1 MTPGEAKIGIIPGDI
16 VQSGNIGV
24 VSRSGTLTY
33 EVAHQLNK
41 SNLGVSTI
49 FGIGGDPIKQTNFK
63 EVLQLFNDDSSTE
76 KIVLIGEIGGDA
88 EEIAAEYIKNNVQK
102 PVIAFIAGKT
112 AKEGKTM
119 GHAGAIVQGDV
130 GTAEGKIKALS
141 EAGAKIDINAD
152 TINLKMNKNLK
163 PVDIST
169 APYPLFPTDMQ
180 AQFISLNTIAD
191 GQSSVVETIFENRFM
206 HVQELIR
213 MGGDISLAG
222 NTATINGK
230 KNSLHSAPVMATDL
244 RASASLVLA
253 GLVAKG
259 ETKIDRIYHIDRGY
273 ERIEEKL
280 NSLGANIERVTG

>member
-1 MTPGEAKIGIIPGDI
+1 MAVLLDKNTKVLVQGITGYQGLYHAKLMKNYGTDVVGGTRPGKGGEMVDGFPIFDSVLEAVHQTGANASVIFVPAKFTKLAAFEAIDAGIELLVIVTEGVPVVDTMEIINRAKNSNTIVVGPNCPGLMTPGEAKIGIIPGDI
-16 VQSGNIGV
+16 VQSGHIGV

-33 EVAHQLNK
+33 EVAHQLNN

-141 EAGAKIDINAD
+141 EAGAKIADKLSDIP
-152 TINLKMNKNLK
+152 NLLK
-163 PVDIST
+163 
-169 APYPLFPTDMQ
+169 
-180 AQFISLNTIAD
+180 
-191 GQSSVVETIFENRFM
+191 
-206 HVQELIR
+206 
-213 MGGDISLAG
+213 
-222 NTATINGK
+222 
-230 KNSLHSAPVMATDL
+230 
-244 RASASLVLA
+244 
-253 GLVAKG
+253 
-259 ETKIDRIYHIDRGY
+259 
-273 ERIEEKL
+273 
-280 NSLGANIERVTG
+280 

>member
-1 MTPGEAKIGIIPGDI
+1 MAVLLDKNTKVLVQGITGYQGLYHAKLMKNYGTDVVGGTRPGKGGEMVDGFPIFDSVLEAVHQTGANASVIFVPAKFTKLAAFEAIDAGIELLVIVTEGVPVVDTMEIINRAKNSNTIVVGPNCPGLMTPGEAKIGIIPGDI

-33 EVAHQLNK
+33 EVAHQLNN

-141 EAGAKIDINAD
+141 EACAKIADKLSDIP
-152 TINLKMNKNLK
+152 NLLK
-163 PVDIST
+163 
-169 APYPLFPTDMQ
+169 
-180 AQFISLNTIAD
+180 
-191 GQSSVVETIFENRFM
+191 
-206 HVQELIR
+206 
-213 MGGDISLAG
+213 
-222 NTATINGK
+222 
-230 KNSLHSAPVMATDL
+230 
-244 RASASLVLA
+244 
-253 GLVAKG
+253 
-259 ETKIDRIYHIDRGY
+259 
-273 ERIEEKL
+273 
-280 NSLGANIERVTG
+280 

>member
-1 MTPGEAKIGIIPGDI
+1 MAVLLDKNTKVLVQGITGYQGLYHAKLMKNYGTDVVGGTRPGKGGEMVDGFPIFDSVLEAVHQTGANASVIFVPAKFTKLAAFEAIDAGIELLVIVTEGVPVVDTMEIINRAKNSNTIVVGPNCPGLMTPGEAKIGIIPGDI

-33 EVAHQLNK
+33 EVAHQLNN

-141 EAGAKIDINAD
+141 EAGAKIADKLSDIP
-152 TINLKMNKNLK
+152 NLHK
-163 PVDIST
+163 
-169 APYPLFPTDMQ
+169 
-180 AQFISLNTIAD
+180 
-191 GQSSVVETIFENRFM
+191 
-206 HVQELIR
+206 
-213 MGGDISLAG
+213 
-222 NTATINGK
+222 
-230 KNSLHSAPVMATDL
+230 
-244 RASASLVLA
+244 
-253 GLVAKG
+253 
-259 ETKIDRIYHIDRGY
+259 
-273 ERIEEKL
+273 
-280 NSLGANIERVTG
+280 

>member
-1 MTPGEAKIGIIPGDI
+1 MAVLLDKKTKVLVQGITGYQGLYHAKLMKNYGTDVVGGTRPGKGGEMVDVFPIFDSVLEAVHQTGANASVIFVPAKFTKLAAFEAIDAGIELLVIVTEGVPVVDTMEIINRAENSNTIVVGPNCPGLMTPGEAKIGIIPGDI
-16 VQSGNIGV
+16 VKSGNIGV

-33 EVAHQLNK
+33 EVAHQLNN

-63 EVLQLFNDDSSTE
+63 EVLQLFNDDSSTK

-141 EAGAKIDINAD
+141 EAGAKIADKLSDIP
-152 TINLKMNKNLK
+152 NLLK
-163 PVDIST
+163 
-169 APYPLFPTDMQ
+169 
-180 AQFISLNTIAD
+180 
-191 GQSSVVETIFENRFM
+191 
-206 HVQELIR
+206 
-213 MGGDISLAG
+213 
-222 NTATINGK
+222 
-230 KNSLHSAPVMATDL
+230 
-244 RASASLVLA
+244 
-253 GLVAKG
+253 
-259 ETKIDRIYHIDRGY
+259 
-273 ERIEEKL
+273 
-280 NSLGANIERVTG
+280 

>member
-1 MTPGEAKIGIIPGDI
+1 MAVLLDKNTKVLVQGITGYQGLYHAKLMKNYGTDVVGGTRPGKGGEMVDGFPIFDSVLEAVHQTGANASVIFVPAKFTKLAAFEAIDAGIELLVIVTEGVPIVDTMEIINRAKNSNTIVVGPNCPGLMTPGEAKIGIIPGDI

-33 EVAHQLNK
+33 EVAHQLNN

-76 KIVLIGEIGGDA
+76 KIVLNGEIGGDA

-141 EAGAKIDINAD
+141 EAGAKIADKLSDIP
-152 TINLKMNKNLK
+152 NLLK
-163 PVDIST
+163 
-169 APYPLFPTDMQ
+169 
-180 AQFISLNTIAD
+180 
-191 GQSSVVETIFENRFM
+191 
-206 HVQELIR
+206 
-213 MGGDISLAG
+213 
-222 NTATINGK
+222 
-230 KNSLHSAPVMATDL
+230 
-244 RASASLVLA
+244 
-253 GLVAKG
+253 
-259 ETKIDRIYHIDRGY
+259 
-273 ERIEEKL
+273 
-280 NSLGANIERVTG
+280 

>member
-1 MTPGEAKIGIIPGDI
+1 MAVLLDKNTKVLVQGITGYQGLYHAKLMKNYGTDVVGGTRPGKGGEMVDGFPIFDSVLEAVHQTGANASVIFVPAKFSKLAAFEAIDAGIELLVIVTEGVPVVDTMEIINRAKNSNTIVVGPNCPGLMTPGEAKIGIIPGDI

-33 EVAHQLNK
+33 EVAHQLNN

-141 EAGAKIDINAD
+141 EAGAKIADKLSDIP
-152 TINLKMNKNLK
+152 NLLK
-163 PVDIST
+163 
-169 APYPLFPTDMQ
+169 
-180 AQFISLNTIAD
+180 
-191 GQSSVVETIFENRFM
+191 
-206 HVQELIR
+206 
-213 MGGDISLAG
+213 
-222 NTATINGK
+222 
-230 KNSLHSAPVMATDL
+230 
-244 RASASLVLA
+244 
-253 GLVAKG
+253 
-259 ETKIDRIYHIDRGY
+259 
-273 ERIEEKL
+273 
-280 NSLGANIERVTG
+280 

>member
-1 MTPGEAKIGIIPGDI
+1 MAVLLDKNTKVLVQGITGYQGLYHAKLMKNYGTDVVGGTRPGKGGEMVDGFPIFDSVLEAVHQTGANASVIFVPAKFTKLAAFEAIDAGIELLVIVTEGVPVVDTMEIINRAKNSNTIVVGPNCPGLMTPGEAKIGIIPGDI

-33 EVAHQLNK
+33 EVAHQLNN

-141 EAGAKIDINAD
+141 KAGAKIADKLSDIP
-152 TINLKMNKNLK
+152 NLLK
-163 PVDIST
+163 
-169 APYPLFPTDMQ
+169 
-180 AQFISLNTIAD
+180 
-191 GQSSVVETIFENRFM
+191 
-206 HVQELIR
+206 
-213 MGGDISLAG
+213 
-222 NTATINGK
+222 
-230 KNSLHSAPVMATDL
+230 
-244 RASASLVLA
+244 
-253 GLVAKG
+253 
-259 ETKIDRIYHIDRGY
+259 
-273 ERIEEKL
+273 
-280 NSLGANIERVTG
+280 

>member
-1 MTPGEAKIGIIPGDI
+1 MAVLLDKNTKVLVQGITGYQGLYHAKLMKNYGTNVVGGTRPGKGGEMVDGFPIFDSVLEAVHQTGANASVIFVPAKFTKLAAFEAIDAGIELLVIVTEGVPVVDTMEIINRAKNSNTIVVGPNCPGLMTPGEAKIGIIPGDI

-33 EVAHQLNK
+33 EVAHQLNN

-141 EAGAKIDINAD
+141 EAGAKIADKLSDIP
-152 TINLKMNKNLK
+152 NLLK
-163 PVDIST
+163 
-169 APYPLFPTDMQ
+169 
-180 AQFISLNTIAD
+180 
-191 GQSSVVETIFENRFM
+191 
-206 HVQELIR
+206 
-213 MGGDISLAG
+213 
-222 NTATINGK
+222 
-230 KNSLHSAPVMATDL
+230 
-244 RASASLVLA
+244 
-253 GLVAKG
+253 
-259 ETKIDRIYHIDRGY
+259 
-273 ERIEEKL
+273 
-280 NSLGANIERVTG
+280 

>member
-1 MTPGEAKIGIIPGDI
+1 MAVLLDKNTKVLVQGITGYQGLYHAKLMKNYGTDVVGGTRPGKGGEMVDGFPIFDSVLEAVHQTGANASVIFVPAKFTKLAAFEAIDAGIELLVIVTEGVPVVDTMEIINRAKNSNTIVVGPNCPGLMTPGEAKIGIIPGDI
-16 VQSGNIGV
+16 VKSGNIGV

-33 EVAHQLNK
+33 EVAHQLNN

-88 EEIAAEYIKNNVQK
+88 EEIAAEYIKNNVRK

-141 EAGAKIDINAD
+141 EAGAKIADKLSDIP
-152 TINLKMNKNLK
+152 NLLK
-163 PVDIST
+163 
-169 APYPLFPTDMQ
+169 
-180 AQFISLNTIAD
+180 
-191 GQSSVVETIFENRFM
+191 
-206 HVQELIR
+206 
-213 MGGDISLAG
+213 
-222 NTATINGK
+222 
-230 KNSLHSAPVMATDL
+230 
-244 RASASLVLA
+244 
-253 GLVAKG
+253 
-259 ETKIDRIYHIDRGY
+259 
-273 ERIEEKL
+273 
-280 NSLGANIERVTG
+280 

>member
-1 MTPGEAKIGIIPGDI
+1 MAVLLDKNTKVLVQGITGYQGLYHAKLMKNYGTDVVGGTRPGKGGEMVDDFPIFDSVLEAVHQTGANASVIFVPAKFTKLAAFEAIDAGIELLVIVTEGVPVVDTMEIINRAKNSNTIVVGPNCPGLMTPGEAKIGIIPGDI

-33 EVAHQLNK
+33 EVAHQLNN

-141 EAGAKIDINAD
+141 EAGAKIADKLSDIP
-152 TINLKMNKNLK
+152 NLLK
-163 PVDIST
+163 
-169 APYPLFPTDMQ
+169 
-180 AQFISLNTIAD
+180 
-191 GQSSVVETIFENRFM
+191 
-206 HVQELIR
+206 
-213 MGGDISLAG
+213 
-222 NTATINGK
+222 
-230 KNSLHSAPVMATDL
+230 
-244 RASASLVLA
+244 
-253 GLVAKG
+253 
-259 ETKIDRIYHIDRGY
+259 
-273 ERIEEKL
+273 
-280 NSLGANIERVTG
+280 

>member
-1 MTPGEAKIGIIPGDI
+1 MAVLLDKNTKVLVQGITGYQGLYHAKLMKNYGTDVVGGTRPGKGGEMVDGFPIFDSVLEAVHQTGANASVIFVPAKFTKLAAFEAIDAGIELLVIVTEGVPVVDTMEIINRAKNSNTIVVGPNCPGLMTPGEAKIGIIPGDI
-16 VQSGNIGV
+16 VHSGNIGV

-33 EVAHQLNK
+33 EVAHQLNN

-141 EAGAKIDINAD
+141 EAGAKIADKLSDIP
-152 TINLKMNKNLK
+152 NLLK
-163 PVDIST
+163 
-169 APYPLFPTDMQ
+169 
-180 AQFISLNTIAD
+180 
-191 GQSSVVETIFENRFM
+191 
-206 HVQELIR
+206 
-213 MGGDISLAG
+213 
-222 NTATINGK
+222 
-230 KNSLHSAPVMATDL
+230 
-244 RASASLVLA
+244 
-253 GLVAKG
+253 
-259 ETKIDRIYHIDRGY
+259 
-273 ERIEEKL
+273 
-280 NSLGANIERVTG
+280 

>member
-1 MTPGEAKIGIIPGDI
+1 MAVLLDKNTKVLVQGITGYQGLYHAKLMKNYGTDVVGGTRPGKGGEMVDGFPIFDSVLEAVHQTGANASVIFVPAKFTKLAAFEAIDAGIELLVIVTEGVPVVDTMEIINRAKNSNTIVVGPNCPGLMTPGEAKIGIIPGDI

-33 EVAHQLNK
+33 EVAHQLNN

-63 EVLQLFNDDSSTE
+63 EALQLFNDDSSTE

-141 EAGAKIDINAD
+141 EAGAKIADKLSDIP
-152 TINLKMNKNLK
+152 NLLK
-163 PVDIST
+163 
-169 APYPLFPTDMQ
+169 
-180 AQFISLNTIAD
+180 
-191 GQSSVVETIFENRFM
+191 
-206 HVQELIR
+206 
-213 MGGDISLAG
+213 
-222 NTATINGK
+222 
-230 KNSLHSAPVMATDL
+230 
-244 RASASLVLA
+244 
-253 GLVAKG
+253 
-259 ETKIDRIYHIDRGY
+259 
-273 ERIEEKL
+273 
-280 NSLGANIERVTG
+280 

>member
-1 MTPGEAKIGIIPGDI
+1 MAVLLDKNTKVLVQGITGYQGLYHAKLMKNYGTDVVGGTRPGKGGEMVDGFPIFDSVLEAVHQTGANASVIFVPAKFTKLAAFEAIDAGIELLVIVTEGVPVVDTMEIINRAKNSNTIVVGPNCPGLMTPGEAKIGIIPGDI

-33 EVAHQLNK
+33 EVAHQLNN

-141 EAGAKIDINAD
+141 EAGAKIADKLSDIP
-152 TINLKMNKNLK
+152 NLLK
-163 PVDIST
+163 
-169 APYPLFPTDMQ
+169 
-180 AQFISLNTIAD
+180 
-191 GQSSVVETIFENRFM
+191 
-206 HVQELIR
+206 
-213 MGGDISLAG
+213 
-222 NTATINGK
+222 
-230 KNSLHSAPVMATDL
+230 
-244 RASASLVLA
+244 
-253 GLVAKG
+253 
-259 ETKIDRIYHIDRGY
+259 
-273 ERIEEKL
+273 
-280 NSLGANIERVTG
+280 

>member
-1 MTPGEAKIGIIPGDI
+1 MAVLLDKNTKVLVQGITGYQGLYHAKLMKNYGTDVVGGTRPGKGGEMVDGFPIFDSVLEAVHQTGANASVIFVPAKFTKLAAFEAIDAGIELLVIVTEGVPVVDTMEIINRAKNSNTIVVGPNCPGLMTPGEAKIGIIPGDI
-16 VQSGNIGV
+16 VKSGNIGV

-33 EVAHQLNK
+33 EVAHQLNN

-88 EEIAAEYIKNNVQK
+88 EEIAAEFIKNNVQK

-141 EAGAKIDINAD
+141 EAGAKIADKLSDIP
-152 TINLKMNKNLK
+152 NLLK
-163 PVDIST
+163 
-169 APYPLFPTDMQ
+169 
-180 AQFISLNTIAD
+180 
-191 GQSSVVETIFENRFM
+191 
-206 HVQELIR
+206 
-213 MGGDISLAG
+213 
-222 NTATINGK
+222 
-230 KNSLHSAPVMATDL
+230 
-244 RASASLVLA
+244 
-253 GLVAKG
+253 
-259 ETKIDRIYHIDRGY
+259 
-273 ERIEEKL
+273 
-280 NSLGANIERVTG
+280 

>member
-1 MTPGEAKIGIIPGDI
+1 MEIINRAKNSNTIVVGPNCPGLMTPGEAKIGIIPGDI
-16 VQSGNIGV
+16 VKSGNIGV

-33 EVAHQLNK
+33 EVAHQLNN
-41 SNLGVSTI
+41 SSLGVSTI

-141 EAGAKIDINAD
+141 EAGAKIADKLSDIP
-152 TINLKMNKNLK
+152 NLLK
-163 PVDIST
+163 
-169 APYPLFPTDMQ
+169 
-180 AQFISLNTIAD
+180 
-191 GQSSVVETIFENRFM
+191 
-206 HVQELIR
+206 
-213 MGGDISLAG
+213 
-222 NTATINGK
+222 
-230 KNSLHSAPVMATDL
+230 
-244 RASASLVLA
+244 
-253 GLVAKG
+253 
-259 ETKIDRIYHIDRGY
+259 
-273 ERIEEKL
+273 
-280 NSLGANIERVTG
+280 

>member
-1 MTPGEAKIGIIPGDI
+1 MAVLLDKNTKVLVQGITGYQGLYHAKLMKNYGTNVVGGTRPGKGGEMVDGFPIFDSVLEAVHQTGANASVIFVPAKFTKLAAFEAIDAGIELLVIVTEGVPVVDTMEIINRAKNSNTIVVGPNCPGLMTPGEAKIGIIPGDI

-33 EVAHQLNK
+33 EVAHQLNN

-88 EEIAAEYIKNNVQK
+88 EEIAAEFIKNNVQK

-141 EAGAKIDINAD
+141 EAGAKIADKLSDIP
-152 TINLKMNKNLK
+152 NLLK
-163 PVDIST
+163 
-169 APYPLFPTDMQ
+169 
-180 AQFISLNTIAD
+180 
-191 GQSSVVETIFENRFM
+191 
-206 HVQELIR
+206 
-213 MGGDISLAG
+213 
-222 NTATINGK
+222 
-230 KNSLHSAPVMATDL
+230 
-244 RASASLVLA
+244 
-253 GLVAKG
+253 
-259 ETKIDRIYHIDRGY
+259 
-273 ERIEEKL
+273 
-280 NSLGANIERVTG
+280 

>member
-1 MTPGEAKIGIIPGDI
+1 MCIRDRTRPGKGGEMVDGFPIFDSVLEAVHQTGANASVIFVPAKFTKLAAFEAIDAGIELLVIVTEGVPVVDTMEIINRAKNSNTIVVGPNCPGLMTPGEAKIGIIPGDI

-33 EVAHQLNK
+33 EVAHQLNN

-141 EAGAKIDINAD
+141 EAGAKIADKLSDIP
-152 TINLKMNKNLK
+152 NLLK
-163 PVDIST
+163 
-169 APYPLFPTDMQ
+169 
-180 AQFISLNTIAD
+180 
-191 GQSSVVETIFENRFM
+191 
-206 HVQELIR
+206 
-213 MGGDISLAG
+213 
-222 NTATINGK
+222 
-230 KNSLHSAPVMATDL
+230 
-244 RASASLVLA
+244 
-253 GLVAKG
+253 
-259 ETKIDRIYHIDRGY
+259 
-273 ERIEEKL
+273 
-280 NSLGANIERVTG
+280 

>member
-1 MTPGEAKIGIIPGDI
+1 MAVLLDKNTKVLVQGITGYQGLYHAKLMKNYGTDVVGGTRPGKGGEMVDDFPIFDSVLEAVHQTGANASVIFVPAKFTKLAAFEAIDAGIELLVIVTEGVPVVDTMEIINRAKNSNTIVVGPNCPGLMTPGEAKIGIIPGDI
-16 VQSGNIGV
+16 VKSGNIGV

-33 EVAHQLNK
+33 EVAHQLNN

-141 EAGAKIDINAD
+141 EAGAKIADKLSDIP
-152 TINLKMNKNLK
+152 NLLK
-163 PVDIST
+163 
-169 APYPLFPTDMQ
+169 
-180 AQFISLNTIAD
+180 
-191 GQSSVVETIFENRFM
+191 
-206 HVQELIR
+206 
-213 MGGDISLAG
+213 
-222 NTATINGK
+222 
-230 KNSLHSAPVMATDL
+230 
-244 RASASLVLA
+244 
-253 GLVAKG
+253 
-259 ETKIDRIYHIDRGY
+259 
-273 ERIEEKL
+273 
-280 NSLGANIERVTG
+280 

>member
-1 MTPGEAKIGIIPGDI
+1 MAVLLDKNTKVLVQGITGYQGLYHAKLMKNYGTDVVGGTRPGKGGEMVDGFPIFDSVLEAVHQTGANASVIFVPAKFTKLAAFEAIDAGIELLVIVTEGVPVVDTMEIINRAKNSNTIVVGPNCPGLMTPGEAKIGIIPGDI
-16 VQSGNIGV
+16 VKSGNIGV

-33 EVAHQLNK
+33 EVAHQLNN

-141 EAGAKIDINAD
+141 EAGAKIADKLSDIP
-152 TINLKMNKNLK
+152 NLLK
-163 PVDIST
+163 
-169 APYPLFPTDMQ
+169 
-180 AQFISLNTIAD
+180 
-191 GQSSVVETIFENRFM
+191 
-206 HVQELIR
+206 
-213 MGGDISLAG
+213 
-222 NTATINGK
+222 
-230 KNSLHSAPVMATDL
+230 
-244 RASASLVLA
+244 
-253 GLVAKG
+253 
-259 ETKIDRIYHIDRGY
+259 
-273 ERIEEKL
+273 
-280 NSLGANIERVTG
+280 

>member
-1 MTPGEAKIGIIPGDI
+1 MAVLLDKNTKVLVQGITGYQGLYHAKLMKNYGTDVVGGTRPGKGGEMVDGFPIFDSVLEAVHQTGANASVIFVPAKFTKLAAFEAIDAGIELLVIVTEGVPVVDTMEIINRAKNSNTIVVGPNCPGLMTPGEAKIGIIPGDI

-33 EVAHQLNK
+33 EVAHQLNN

-49 FGIGGDPIKQTNFK
+49 FGNGGDPIKQTNFK

-141 EAGAKIDINAD
+141 EAGAKIADKLSDIP
-152 TINLKMNKNLK
+152 NLLK
-163 PVDIST
+163 
-169 APYPLFPTDMQ
+169 
-180 AQFISLNTIAD
+180 
-191 GQSSVVETIFENRFM
+191 
-206 HVQELIR
+206 
-213 MGGDISLAG
+213 
-222 NTATINGK
+222 
-230 KNSLHSAPVMATDL
+230 
-244 RASASLVLA
+244 
-253 GLVAKG
+253 
-259 ETKIDRIYHIDRGY
+259 
-273 ERIEEKL
+273 
-280 NSLGANIERVTG
+280 

>member
-1 MTPGEAKIGIIPGDI
+1 MAVLLDKNTKVLVQGITGYQGLYHAKLMKNYGTDVVGGTRPGKGGEMVDGFPIFDSVLEAVHQTGANASVIFVPAKFTKLAAFEAIDAGIELLVIVTEGVPVVDTMEIINRAKNSNTIVVGPNCPGLMTPGEAKIGIIPGDI
-16 VQSGNIGV
+16 VKSGNIGV

-33 EVAHQLNK
+33 EVAHQLNN

-88 EEIAAEYIKNNVQK
+88 EEIAAEYIKNNVHK

-141 EAGAKIDINAD
+141 EAGAKIADKLSDIP
-152 TINLKMNKNLK
+152 NLLK
-163 PVDIST
+163 
-169 APYPLFPTDMQ
+169 
-180 AQFISLNTIAD
+180 
-191 GQSSVVETIFENRFM
+191 
-206 HVQELIR
+206 
-213 MGGDISLAG
+213 
-222 NTATINGK
+222 
-230 KNSLHSAPVMATDL
+230 
-244 RASASLVLA
+244 
-253 GLVAKG
+253 
-259 ETKIDRIYHIDRGY
+259 
-273 ERIEEKL
+273 
-280 NSLGANIERVTG
+280 

>member
-1 MTPGEAKIGIIPGDI
+1 MAVLLDKNTKVLVQGITGYQGLYHAKLMKNYGTDVVGGTRPGKGGEMVDVFPIFDSVLEAVHQTGANASVIFVPAKFTKLAAFEAIDAGIELLVIVTEGVPVVDTMEIINRAKNSNTIVVGPNCPGLMTPGEAKIGIIPGDI

-33 EVAHQLNK
+33 EVAHQLNN

-63 EVLQLFNDDSSTE
+63 EVLQLFNDDSSTK

-141 EAGAKIDINAD
+141 EAGAKIADKLSDIP
-152 TINLKMNKNLK
+152 NLLK
-163 PVDIST
+163 
-169 APYPLFPTDMQ
+169 
-180 AQFISLNTIAD
+180 
-191 GQSSVVETIFENRFM
+191 
-206 HVQELIR
+206 
-213 MGGDISLAG
+213 
-222 NTATINGK
+222 
-230 KNSLHSAPVMATDL
+230 
-244 RASASLVLA
+244 
-253 GLVAKG
+253 
-259 ETKIDRIYHIDRGY
+259 
-273 ERIEEKL
+273 
-280 NSLGANIERVTG
+280 